1 MGTLSSNC
9 FQLVTVRPTLYSKSK
24 FFTHLGEAL
33 DDADLGIVARE
44 VERMAFLYKH
54 NEENCHNCDMSKEV
68 ELDKERLLKEK
79 DNKIESL
86 KRRQVKTDQKKNELY
101 QEKKKVIMENTA
113 IKKELKKCQDMLAE
127 SQRKVT
133 TLTVEKTTRA
143 SMAESAEEG
152 DINQHI
158 KCNHC
163 DSSSETMLYLRSIS
177 KSIT

>member
-9 FQLVTVRPTLYSKSK
+9 FQLVIVRPTLYSKSK

-44 VERMAFLYKH
+44 VERMAFLCKH

-86 KRRQVKTDQKKNELY
+86 KRRQEKTDQKKE
-101 QEKKKVIMENTA
+101 
-113 IKKELKKCQDMLAE
+113 
-127 SQRKVT
+127 
-133 TLTVEKTTRA
+133 
-143 SMAESAEEG
+143 
-152 DINQHI
+152 
-158 KCNHC
+158 
-163 DSSSETMLYLRSIS
+163 
-177 KSIT
+177 